1 MCPFFV
7 VYKSLKK
14 REEEDILR
22 TSEIPSTDV
31 SFENVESHKRNKGN
45 EISACPKCK
54 KQSFRATFNE
64 HPKWVRFCLCCDYKE
79 VNPAYSPF
87 VY

>member
-1 MCPFFV
+1 M
-7 VYKSLKK
+7 
-14 REEEDILR
+14 R

-31 SFENVESHKRNKGN
+31 SFENVESQKRNKGN
-45 EISACPKCK
+45 EISVCPKCK